1 MREGYPEFR
10 TKGAP
15 CNEFT
20 SRNRQ
25 KTTEILSV
33 PFLIFGHTTCVACE
47 ILIAQPEIKRL
58 PPAME

>member
-20 SRNRQ
+20 RRNRQ
-25 KTTEILSV
+25 KTTKILSV
-33 PFLIFGHTTCVACE
+33 PFLILVTQLVWHV
-47 ILIAQPEIKRL
+47 RS
-58 PPAME
+58 